1 MGEARGAPSVRTW
14 RHAAPPGP
22 RERAPLSILRLRT
35 LTRLTPFLLPPLPQ
49 HPPKPSKAD
58 PPRLALL
65 KSPAVHLALGPRSCH
80 RPPRPPRAGV
90 PPTWPTPPSNGI
102 SRSRARPPR
111 SSSWTRRPP
120 RRRRGPRLGLAR
132 PAVLFPPAL
141 GKASGRPATPRQA
154 VGVSLRSPLVL

>member
-1 MGEARGAPSVRTW
+1 MGEARGAPSVRTR

-35 LTRLTPFLLPPLPQ
+35 LTRLTPFLLLPLPQ
-49 HPPKPSKAD
+49 HPSKSSKAD
-58 PPRLALL
+58 PSRLVLL
-65 KSPAVHLALGPRSCH
+65 KSPAVHLAMGPRRCH
-80 RPPRPPRAGV
+80 RPPCPTRAGV

-102 SRSRARPPR
+102 SRSRARPRR
-111 SSSWTRRPP
+111 SSSWTHRPP

-141 GKASGRPATPRQA
+141 GTGSGRPAKPRQA
-154 VGVSLRSPLVL
+154 IGVSLHFPLVL